1 MFEQFREMLKGG
13 ARAPAGEDHYRVA
26 IAALLV
32 QAALMDDSF
41 DRAERQVIEQILLER
56 FDLSSDAAR
65 QLLEEGVDAA
75 ERSNQLFAFTR
86 LAAQKADPDER
97 VRLIEM
103 LWEVAYADGV
113 LDPHED
119 ALVRRI
125 AGLIYVS
132 DRDRGAARARVLAR
146 LGLDK
151 TT

>member
-1 MFEQFREMLKGG
+1 MFEQFRELLRGG
-13 ARAPAGEDHYRVA
+13 ARPPSGAARYRIA

-41 DRAERQVIEQILLER
+41 DQAERQVIERLLLER
-56 FDLSSDAAR
+56 FGLSPDAAR
-65 QLLEEGVDAA
+65 QLLDEGVDAA
-75 ERSNQLFAFTR
+75 ERSSQLFAFTR
-86 LAAQKADPDER
+86 LAAEQADPEER

-103 LWEVAYADGV
+103 LWGVAYADGV

-132 DRDRGAARARVLAR
+132 DRDRGAARNRVLERMGLR
-146 LGLDK
+146 L
-151 TT
+151 